1 MKTILR
7 TTLVFIGLMATT
19 TEMVMAVTAP
29 DDPANQSN
37 ITGQSVSQC
46 LPDLR
51 VCSTTLSSSKSGS
64 TYTVTGKITVVESAN
79 PQSTIQ
85 GATVK
90 VTWTRPNASA
100 VSQSGVTN
108 SAGIVSFSTTGP
120 GSTYTLSVTGV
131 SKTGYAFDSAGSTL
145 TKSITN

>member
-1 MKTILR
+1 MKTILH
-7 TTLVFIGLMATT
+7 TILAFIGLMAAV
-19 TEMVMAVTAP
+19 TETVMAATAP

-51 VCSTTLSSSKSGS
+51 VCSITLSSSKSGS
-64 TYTVTGKITVVESAN
+64 TYTVAGKITVVESAN
-79 PQSTIQ
+79 SQSAIQ
-85 GATVK
+85 GATVM
-90 VTWTRPNASA
+90 VTWTRPSASP

-108 SAGIVSFSTTGP
+108 SAGTVSFSTTGP

-131 SKTGYAFDSAGSTL
+131 SKTGYAFDTAGSTL
-145 TKSITN
+145 VKSITN